1 MDQQLIRPA
10 GAGNPACPSERIKR
24 VLGASGVDG
33 EAAALTPLRR
43 ALYFTVGWVSL
54 GTGVLGM
61 FLPVLPTTCFLLLAA
76 WCFGKSS
83 PRWARWMY
91 ENRLFGKYLK
101 DYREGRGIPL
111 GVKIGSLSILW
122 ASIMGTVLFA
132 VSATWLR
139 LLLLG
144 IAVAVTVHL
153 VTLRNTPRP
162 AAS

>member
-1 MDQQLIRPA
+1 VTDQQLIRPPS
-10 GAGNPACPSERIKR
+10 AGNPSCPSEHVKR
-24 VLGASGVDG
+24 LLGASGTSVLSP
-33 EAAALTPLRR
+33 ARR
-43 ALYFTVGWVSL
+43 ALYFTVGWLSL
-54 GTGVLGM
+54 ATGVVGM

-91 ENRLFGKYLK
+91 ENRLFGRYLR

-111 GVKIGSLSILW
+111 GVKVGSLSILW
-122 ASIMGTVLFA
+122 VSILGTVIFA

-139 LLLLG
+139 VLLVG
-144 IAVAVTVHL
+144 IAVGVTIHL
-153 VTLRNTPRP
+153 VTLRETPTP